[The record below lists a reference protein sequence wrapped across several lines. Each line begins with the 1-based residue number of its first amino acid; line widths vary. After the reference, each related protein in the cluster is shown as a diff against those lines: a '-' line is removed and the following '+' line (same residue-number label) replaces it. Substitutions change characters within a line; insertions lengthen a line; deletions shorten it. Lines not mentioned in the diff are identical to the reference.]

1 MKCSRCHALN
11 APGDLYC
18 SGCRQSLAPDYD
30 RYDAAVAVANTPQWA
45 YVFVALCGILPIL
58 TLGGIVPIACGLG
71 GAGSCLKVARVQSMP
86 GVVRFLVCAVITAA
100 AWCLVGLL
108 VLALVAANQGKR

>member
-18 SGCRQSLAPDYD
+18 SGCHQSLMPDYD
-30 RYDAAVAVANTPQWA
+30 RHARAVAVANTPQWA
-45 YVFVALCGILPIL
+45 YLFVALCGVLPLL

-71 GAGSCLKVARVQSMP
+71 GAG
-86 GVVRFLVCAVITAA
+86 G
-100 AWCLVGLL
+100 
-108 VLALVAANQGKR
+108 